1 MASQSLEQR
10 VEALERMVEILKTLP
25 DRVGRLDDRVGR
37 LDGRVANLEVEVSQ
51 LRVETR
57 SGFSAMRGSIDELRA
72 QMLML
77 HEDVLARFALL
88 DEHVGRKPAARRR
101 APKTD
106 PTKNG

>member
-1 MASQSLEQR
+1 MHA
-10 VEALERMVEILKTLP
+10 
-25 DRVGRLDDRVGR
+25 
-37 LDGRVANLEVEVSQ
+37 
-51 LRVETR
+51 
-57 SGFSAMRGSIDELRA
+57 SIDELRA

-88 DEHVGRKPAARRR
+88 DEHLGRKPAARRR

>member
-25 DRVGRLDDRVGR
+25 DRVGRLDDRV
-37 LDGRVANLEVEVSQ
+37 ANLEVEVSQ
-51 LRVETR
+51 LRVEVRT
-57 SGFSAMRGSIDELRA
+57 GFSATRGSIDELRA

-88 DEHVGRKPAARRR
+88 DEHLGRKPAARRR